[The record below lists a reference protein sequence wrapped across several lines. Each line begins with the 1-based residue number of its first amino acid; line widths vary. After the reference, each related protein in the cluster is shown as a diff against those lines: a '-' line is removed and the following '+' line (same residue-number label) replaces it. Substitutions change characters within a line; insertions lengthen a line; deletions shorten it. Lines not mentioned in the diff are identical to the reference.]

1 MNLREAYILLELKEN
16 ASDEEIK
23 KAYKKMAVK
32 WHPDKNP
39 DNKDDAESK
48 FKEVAQA
55 YELINKSKYN
65 NCETFRNAN
74 FRSGNIDPNDLFNQ
88 MFREMNIVQN
98 SFNTN
103 INTQVNV
110 SGFQGFQGFQRFQGF
125 SGMQNMRSSSITIS
139 GDKKIEKIKEVKNGI
154 SSEKT
159 IITNLRTGEKEIFDE
174 QNRKLN

>member
-74 FRSGNIDPNDLFNQ
+74 FRSGNIDPNDLFNK

-103 INTQVNV
+103 INTRVNI
-110 SGFQGFQGFQRFQGF
+110 SGFQGFQGVAGF